1 MAGNVIALPW
11 NGEYWPGRI
20 EDGLPTFAF
29 RLAPIG
35 LATRRQLRARGLC
48 PGRQQYVAQ
57 LKWRAGRRWAAL
69 YRVDL
74 AVPKRTATAAQRAA
88 LGRAMASR
96 RTCRL
101 CGTDVGFYLPRSA
114 GRRCWPCTQSEIS
127 RPSGHSAKNAR
138 QAGAPNTRESGEN
151 SMVGNGHAADTTAV
165 TQIQDRLAGVGTS
178 RFLAVD
184 RTGRCV
190 QINLWTLALLV
201 NDVLTD
207 RTADLRQERD
217 EAVRESRLREDEIVA
232 LGYEVERLRAG
243 GLR

>member
-1 MAGNVIALPW
+1 MARNLITLPW
-11 NGEYWPGRI
+11 NGEWPGRI
-20 EDGLPTFAF
+20 EDGLPTFDF
-29 RLAPIG
+29 RMAPSG

-74 AVPKRTATAAQRAA
+74 AAPKRIPTAAQRAA

-96 RTCRL
+96 RICRL

-114 GRRCWPCTQSEIS
+114 GRRCWPCAQTDS

-151 SMVGNGHAADTTAV
+151 SMVGNSRTVDTAAV
-165 TQIQDRLAGVGTS
+165 TRIQNRLASAGTS

-184 RTGRCV
+184 RGGRCV
-190 QINLWTLALLV
+190 RINLWTLALLV
-201 NDVLTD
+201 NDILTD
-207 RTADLRQERD
+207 HTTALQRERD
-217 EAVRESRLREDEIVA
+217 EAVRESRVREDEIVA
-232 LGYEVERLRAG
+232 LYEIERLRAG
-243 GLR
+243 EQ